1 MAFSNAFVKFSKG
14 FIFGA
19 SKEVTYR
26 EFLESLTETERV
38 EFDEFKAQYD
48 GVADEDLETVWDSSI
63 NKWVQKYVDLA
74 STEAK
79 VEVSDSEIK
88 VIETKKVETL
98 ETLETPE
105 TPETPKAETKAET
118 KAPKAKKAPKAPKA
132 KKAKKGW
139 SANVDRFISRVG
151 ITDARIIEA
160 LRGQDVRECYA
171 GKEHCYVKIACRSKL
186 IAMSVEESNHD
197 LFRLAAVKANK
208 SAFDG
213 LVKNN
218 FFGIADLRIMQDA
231 TAFVNAISK

>member
-88 VIETKKVETL
+88 VIETKKV
-98 ETLETPE
+98 
-105 TPETPKAETKAET
+105 ETPKAETKAET

>member
-74 STEAK
+74 SVEAK

-88 VIETKKVETL
+88 VLETKKIEA
-98 ETLETPE
+98 
-105 TPETPKAETKAET
+105 PKAKKAET
-118 KAPKAKKAPKAPKA
+118 KAPKAKKAETKAPKAPKA
-132 KKAKKGW
+132 KKGW
-139 SANVDRFISRVG
+139 SVNVDRFISKVG
-151 ITDARIIEA
+151 ITDTRIIEA

-186 IAMSVEESNHD
+186 IAMSVEESNYD

-213 LVKNN
+213 IVKNN
-218 FFGIADLRIMQDA
+218 FFGVASLKVMQDA
-231 TAFVNAISK
+231 TTFVNAISK

>member
-74 STEAK
+74 SIEAK

-88 VIETKKVETL
+88 VLETKKIE
-98 ETLETPE
+98 
-105 TPETPKAETKAET
+105 
-118 KAPKAKKAPKAPKA
+118 APKAKKAETKAPKAPKA
-132 KKAKKGW
+132 KKGW
-139 SANVDRFISRVG
+139 SVNVDRFISKVG
-151 ITDARIIEA
+151 ITDTRIIEA

-186 IAMSVEESNHD
+186 IAMSVEESNYD

-213 LVKNN
+213 IVKNN
-218 FFGIADLRIMQDA
+218 FFGVASLKVMQDA
-231 TAFVNAISK
+231 TTFVNAISK

>member
-74 STEAK
+74 SVEAK

-88 VIETKKVETL
+88 VLETKKIE
-98 ETLETPE
+98 
-105 TPETPKAETKAET
+105 
-118 KAPKAKKAPKAPKA
+118 APKAKKAETKAPKAPKA
-132 KKAKKGW
+132 KKGW
-139 SANVDRFISRVG
+139 SVNVDRFISKVG
-151 ITDARIIEA
+151 ITDTRIIEA

-186 IAMSVEESNHD
+186 IAMSVEESNYD

-213 LVKNN
+213 IVKNN
-218 FFGIADLRIMQDA
+218 FFGVASLKVMQDA
-231 TAFVNAISK
+231 TTFVNAISK

>member
-74 STEAK
+74 SVEAK

-88 VIETKKVETL
+88 VLETKKI
-98 ETLETPE
+98 ETPE
-105 TPETPKAETKAET
+105 TPETPKAETKA
-118 KAPKAKKAPKAPKA
+118 PKAKKTETKAPKAPKA
-132 KKAKKGW
+132 KKGW
-139 SANVDRFISRVG
+139 SVHVDRFISRVG

-186 IAMSVEESNHD
+186 IAMSVEESNYD

-213 LVKNN
+213 ILKNN
-218 FFGIADLRIMQDA
+218 FFGVASLKIMQDA